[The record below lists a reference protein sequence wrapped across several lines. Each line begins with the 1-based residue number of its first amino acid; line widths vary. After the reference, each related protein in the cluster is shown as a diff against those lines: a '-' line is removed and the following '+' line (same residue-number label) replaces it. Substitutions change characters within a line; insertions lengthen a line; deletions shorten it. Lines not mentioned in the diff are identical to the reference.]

1 MAEREDRMRDRQY
14 QRAREGFTV
23 SQGTPM
29 ALWCPQC
36 SRPHV
41 DEGEWAHRAHRT
53 HLCATC
59 GHEWTPYDYTTVGV
73 PHGQLPGFAPIPTVD
88 TLEAF
93 ARQMTAIT
101 NSACEMV
108 RGKRVRIVV
117 EHRDQ
122 QYGTSKPDLCGREFV
137 ALGVYHDAPN
147 GVCLW
152 LQGLDYAVPVK
163 KVEFLEK
170 HAGEGFEETG
180 A

>member
-53 HLCATC
+53 HMCATC

-73 PHGQLPGFAPIPTVD
+73 PHGLLPGVAVTPQFKDD
-88 TLEAF
+88 TEARRYWLQQL
-93 ARQMTAIT
+93 AALDR
-101 NSACEMV
+101 
-108 RGKRVRIVV
+108 
-117 EHRDQ
+117 EHRERA
-122 QYGTSKPDLCGREFV
+122 KPIMDELVKIESRRPPSH
-137 ALGVYHDAPN
+137 ALS
-147 GVCLW
+147 
-152 LQGLDYAVPVK
+152 
-163 KVEFLEK
+163 
-170 HAGEGFEETG
+170 AGFPMGDFDIENHRGEIG
-180 A
+180 